1 MTDLLGD
8 ARGTAKVTTMERHSE
23 GPEPVTTM
31 FNYSIWARDR
41 VLSGIETLDDAQ
53 LREVPESGA
62 YGSIHDTLA
71 HMAVSEWV
79 WVQRCSGQSP
89 TKLPRG
95 EDFANLR
102 VLIDWWNEIHAEAM
116 RYLSALTSRD
126 VQQEVTYTGPD
137 GKTRTRKVW
146 HMLMQVVNHQTE
158 HRSQLASMLGSKG
171 IDVPQTDLVVYLSEQ
186 V

>member
-1 MTDLLGD
+1 
-8 ARGTAKVTTMERHSE
+8 MERHSE